1 MEEAKETV
9 TLETD
14 KEEKRQERAR
24 VVGGSVWSGAWPV
37 RIPSAKAGAVLR
49 DSVSKVQI
57 SGTGMICGCGCLVS
71 AQAQLLA

>member
-49 DSVSKVQI
+49 DSVSKVQ
-57 SGTGMICGCGCLVS
+57 SVGQG
-71 AQAQLLA
+71 